1 MKKMLLSLC
10 VTVLQPLLAT
20 CGEVKVLAFAG
31 STRADSFNKK
41 LIQEV
46 VGIARQMGAKVTV
59 IDLKDFSMPFYN
71 GDDEIKLGMPENAKR
86 LRELMRQADVIFI
99 ATPEYNASVPAL
111 LKNTLDWASRSEQGG
126 SAKGDVFKT
135 KKFVL
140 MSASPGKRG
149 GKRALAHL
157 DFILRD
163 IGATDVTAGISIPEA
178 HLYFADDKRGD
189 NLAEKEVIQKALEKP
204 STS

>member
-10 VTVLQPLLAT
+10 VSVLQPLLAT

-41 LIQEV
+41 LIEEV
-46 VGIARQMGAKVTV
+46 AGIARQMGAKVTV

-71 GDDEIKLGMPENAKR
+71 ADEETKLGMPENGKR
-86 LRELMRQADVIFI
+86 LREHMRQADVIFI
-99 ATPEYNASVPAL
+99 ATPEYNASIPAL
-111 LKNTLDWASRSEQGG
+111 LKNTLDWTSRSEKGG
-126 SAKGDVFKT
+126 SAKGDVFKP

-140 MSASPGKRG
+140 MSASPSKRG
-149 GKRALAHL
+149 GKLALAHL

-163 IGATDVTAGISIPEA
+163 IGATDISSEISIPEA
-178 HLYFADDKRGD
+178 HLYFADDKRGG
-189 NLAEKEVIQKALEKP
+189 NLVEKEVVQKALIK
-204 STS
+204 

>member
-1 MKKMLLSLC
+1 MLLSLC
-10 VTVLQPLLAT
+10 VTVLQPLLVN

-31 STRADSFNKK
+31 STRADSLNKK
-41 LIQEV
+41 LIHEAA
-46 VGIARQMGAKVTV
+46 GIARQMGAQVTV

-71 GDDEIKLGMPENAKR
+71 TDDETKLGMPENGKR
-86 LRELMRQADVIFI
+86 LRALMRQADVIFI

-111 LKNTLDWASRSEQGG
+111 LKNTVDWASRSEKGG
-126 SAKGDVFKT
+126 SAKGDVFKG

-140 MSASPGKRG
+140 MSASPSKRG

-163 IGATDVTAGISIPEA
+163 IGATDISTDISIAEA
-178 HLYFADDKRGD
+178 HLYFADDKREE
-189 NLAEKEVIQKALEKP
+189 NRAEKEVVQKAL
-204 STS
+204 S

>member
-10 VTVLQPLLAT
+10 VSVLQPLLAT

-31 STRADSFNKK
+31 STRDDSFNKK

-46 VGIARQMGAKVTV
+46 AGIARQMGAKVTV
-59 IDLKDFSMPFYN
+59 LDLKDFSMPFYN
-71 GDDEIKLGMPENAKR
+71 ADDEVNLGMPESAKR
-86 LRELMRQADVIFI
+86 LREHMRQADVIFI

-111 LKNTLDWASRSEQGG
+111 VKNTLDWASRSEKGG
-126 SAKGDVFKT
+126 SAKGDVFKD

-140 MSASPGKRG
+140 MSASPSKRG
-149 GKRALAHL
+149 GQRALAHL

-163 IGATDVTAGISIPEA
+163 IGATDVSAAISISEA
-178 HLYFADDKRGD
+178 HLYFANEKRGE
-189 NLAEKEVIQKALEKP
+189 NLAEKDAIQKVVEKSP
-204 STS
+204 TN